1 MCVHMCVTGLVMLLF
16 CLSSGKKVTV
26 KDLQE
31 EAAKPSYSQESAHDF
46 LKNHFFGVRL
56 ERTPGTYIIR
66 YTHT

>member
-1 MCVHMCVTGLVMLLF
+1 MCVRMCNWAGNVVVLSY
-16 CLSSGKKVTV
+16 SSGKKVTV

-56 ERTPGTYIIR
+56 ERTPGTCI
-66 YTHT
+66 HN